1 MDAQRLAAAKEQLE
15 RLRLEV
21 LREMRA
27 TGDASR
33 QVAMDDD
40 VPDIGDMSTRT
51 YDRDVLYNLSEVQR
65 QKIRDID
72 AALEQLEHGDYGVCT
87 RCGEDISLK
96 RLDVRPFSRYCVD
109 CMTEV
114 ERFGE

>member
-1 MDAQRLAAAKEQLE
+1 MDAPRLAAAKEQLE

-21 LREMRA
+21 LREVRA

-33 QVAMDDD
+33 QFALDDD
-40 VPDIGDMSTRT
+40 VPDLGDMSTRT
-51 YDRDVLYNLSEVQR
+51 YDRDVLYNLSEVHR

-72 AALEQLEHGDYGVCT
+72 TALELLARGDYGICL
-87 RCGEDISLK
+87 RCGEEISLK

-109 CMTEV
+109 CKTEV

>member
-1 MDAQRLAAAKEQLE
+1 MDAQGLAAAKDVLE
-15 RLRLEV
+15 RLRQEV
-21 LREMRA
+21 LREVRA

-33 QVAMDDD
+33 QLDADD
-40 VPDIGDMSTRT
+40 VPDLGDMSTRS

-72 AALEQLEHGDYGVCT
+72 TALELLEQGDYGICV
-87 RCGEDISLK
+87 RCGDEIAPK
-96 RLDVRPFSRYCVD
+96 RLEVRPFSRYCIE
-109 CMTEV
+109 CKTEV

>member
-1 MDAQRLAAAKEQLE
+1 MDIQRLAAAKDKLE
-15 RLRLEV
+15 RLRQEV
-21 LREMRA
+21 LREVRA

-33 QVAMDDD
+33 QLDTDD
-40 VPDIGDMSTRT
+40 VPDIGDMSTRS

-72 AALEQLEHGDYGVCT
+72 TALDLLERGEYGICV
-87 RCGEDISLK
+87 RCGDEIAPK
-96 RLDVRPFSRYCVD
+96 RLEVRPFSCYCVE
-109 CMTEV
+109 CKTEV

>member
-1 MDAQRLAAAKEQLE
+1 MDAQRLAAVKEELE
-15 RLRLEV
+15 ALRLEV
-21 LREMRA
+21 LRAVRA

-33 QVAMDDD
+33 QFDTDD

-72 AALEQLEHGDYGVCT
+72 AALEQLARGDYGVCA
-87 RCGEDISLK
+87 RCGEEISPK
-96 RLDVRPFSRYCVD
+96 RLEVRPFSRYCVD
-109 CMTEV
+109 CKTEV

>member
-1 MDAQRLAAAKEQLE
+1 MEKQRLAAAKEELE
-15 RLRLEV
+15 RLRREV
-21 LREMRA
+21 IREVRA

-33 QVAMDDD
+33 QLDNDD
-40 VPDIGDMSTRT
+40 VPDLGDMSTRT

-72 AALEQLEHGDYGVCT
+72 TALELLEQGDYGICV
-87 RCGEDISLK
+87 RCGEEIAPK
-96 RLDVRPFSRYCVD
+96 RLEVRPFSRYCVE
-109 CMTEV
+109 CKTEV